1 MNNLLISGVSQGA
14 FPELTPAAD
23 SATSVVIAATPVE
36 ASVTVPA
43 GAVYAKFTGDA
54 NFYATF
60 DGTTVAVPGDTA
72 SSVAT
77 VSALNP
83 GIKHIRNV
91 ATIKVNAVGL
101 AHVTVEFFS

>member
-1 MNNLLISGVSQGA
+1 MVNLLLTGVSSNA
-14 FPELTPAAD
+14 YPEVTPTAD
-23 SATSVVIAATPVE
+23 SANSVVIEATPVE

-43 GAVYAKFTGDA
+43 GAVFAKFTGDT

-72 SSVAT
+72 STAST

-83 GIKHIRNV
+83 NVKHVRNV
-91 ATIKVNAVGL
+91 ATIKINAVGL
-101 AHVTVEFFS
+101 AHVTVVFFS